1 MRSIILIMLTV
12 TGLLLTAKSLA
23 GTVTLTNTDAMG
35 YSSFNTGLNWNNG
48 LAPTGG
54 NAYFTANFT
63 LRTPGAP
70 GSYGFGGD
78 SLSLDTGGGMNL
90 KTSPGTNAIPILILN
105 GGTIANGNGP
115 TTLAGEITN
124 SGSSSVIDVQ
134 GYSRPTYISA
144 AISGA
149 GTITELNGV
158 GSGAPYGVVFLSAS
172 NAFSGQWQ
180 INDAS
185 NRIGGVKSIVNLTN
199 GYALGQATLTLGTTN
214 NNSLQ
219 FSPTIGTFTL
229 GSLGGTGSFSL
240 TDTLSG
246 NITLQVGN
254 NNGSTS
260 YSGVMS
266 GGGGVTKIGS
276 GAVTLTG
283 MNTYSG
289 ATLVNQGT
297 LVGVV
302 GGSCSNSAVT
312 VAATAGNTAALSVS
326 VTNNAMQWTCSSLTV
341 NNAGASSG
349 LDFNLGSIN
358 PGTTVAPLNVTG
370 TALFITTPTVTVELG
385 GNSVT
390 SNTAYPLV
398 AWASQSGPTPTAVS
412 VVAPGAVTGHLT
424 VSGNTLYLVIDSAIN
439 IPANTLPGLVFTNVL
454 DYGFMFWSNGPAS
467 YHYGI
472 KTSRYG
478 MVFNWTNLT
487 PTTLFPIANPSPESA
502 VLTESWAAS
511 FPAGSPGVSLSCQ
524 VVTNGVTNNVGTL
537 IANTALIEC
546 GKYFQRRWQKIQA
559 AGLPLDTNRCGLEVA
574 AWPDRLSFVLR
585 LAPSNTIS
593 SATLQ
598 MKLTLT
604 NLYNTLLT
612 SGAGGALQESNG
624 TGFVFLPSA
633 GSSAISYNP
642 TNATVMVTTAVT
654 NWQTS
659 QQGSVGLVIY
669 PVATNVAW
677 TLTNAVA
684 TEASPLTLAVT
695 PVLPAG
701 GSLAVNYDTDR
712 GWYDVSLPAS
722 GTAGDNGILRAQ
734 VTVTNNSPTPR
745 VARIN
750 FDGVPFYIP
759 GITAMLRDVSL
770 NPVGIPVQLS
780 KDWDTPSSYP
790 MFANQWFHGLTML
803 TVPPNTNLNLELTL
817 AGQNWGG
824 VPAATHSQ
832 LCEYGYGNGN
842 QNQQW
847 DEAAL
852 GNYGESLTYDVE
864 HVLTDNDGADSRPI
878 LLLTTNG
885 SKGGW
890 CINLGGADFLRYY
903 DSGGTQRQH
912 RRMRTQYAR
921 YCPNLTQVTY
931 AGQTDDG
938 KMALSYSASLAR
950 SDDYTRGLH
959 QLTINVNSNLSF
971 NRLVFFQMPG
981 DSYAYNNGTNLA
993 YGYSNQ
999 TNTVREWSA
1008 APSGQNK
1015 NVGLAVVL
1023 TNSQPWISIH
1033 SLVYSGGDS
1042 SYSPGVKGYIIRSW
1056 KARINGV
1063 DNVPPYLVEHSLAS
1077 GYIGSTIDIVP
1088 PPSVTTLQAGD
1099 YVQAVIERIYL
1110 PSGPGEYYGPDI
1122 NLATAATNYA
1132 NTYKMVLREAIGNNL
1147 SLNISA
1153 GMLVQTYP
1161 IIVIGVTNDFAQ
1173 FSVTGGLNYV
1183 PVTFT
1188 GVSTYQ
1194 NPLVEELEGTSW
1206 SFVNQAVNGNDFWQA
1221 DYNSTSLNW
1230 DITFNL
1236 KLGSTN
1242 YQDISAL
1249 QSSPVTRT
1257 FRFRNP
1263 NTVTSMPSVPVVFTN
1278 ASSVGGSAGGGDG
1291 ASGFQI
1297 SGSGPAGQSWR
1308 LFTTTNLAL
1317 PWAQWTLET
1326 SNTFP
1331 GNGQFN
1337 YTSRVSPN
1345 ALQQFYRMV
1354 SP

>member
-1 MRSIILIMLTV
+1 MTLIFHQVCRRCRLAWITIATQTFHLSLGIARFGLRIAVTAIVLAAIAVSSQAQALVDLGATAPTPGAKDIAQLSTAGNQTNPDGLNYYTDNQTGHSAGEPGQTFTTGTNSAGYVLNSLAIKTGGLGSSSYSGIGTAQPYYLHIYSVSGSTATLLQTYTSANFTFSDGDWLKWTGLSVALAAKTNYAWSFGKASSTSGWEPPAVATGNLYTGGEIGLISPV
-12 TGLLLTAKSLA
+12 TGAITYGSSHGFDAVFDVGLILSTQPNISQITVSPTTNVFG
-23 GTVTLTNTDAMG
+23 GTVVTFTAGVTGAQPLYYQWQFNSGGGYTNISGANTNTLVLNAAITNTGSYQLVLTNT
-35 YSSFNTGLNWNNG
+35 Y
-48 LAPTGG
+48 
-54 NAYFTANFT
+54 
-63 LRTPGAP
+63 
-70 GSYGFGGD
+70 
-78 SLSLDTGGGMNL
+78 
-90 KTSPGTNAIPILILN
+90 
-105 GGTIANGNGP
+105 
-115 TTLAGEITN
+115 
-124 SGSSSVIDVQ
+124 
-134 GYSRPTYISA
+134 
-144 AISGA
+144 
-149 GTITELNGV
+149 
-158 GSGAPYGVVFLSAS
+158 
-172 NAFSGQWQ
+172 
-180 INDAS
+180 
-185 NRIGGVKSIVNLTN
+185 
-199 GYALGQATLTLGTTN
+199 
-214 NNSLQ
+214 
-219 FSPTIGTFTL
+219 
-229 GSLGGTGSFSL
+229 
-240 TDTLSG
+240 
-246 NITLQVGN
+246 
-254 NNGSTS
+254 
-260 YSGVMS
+260 
-266 GGGGVTKIGS
+266 
-276 GAVTLTG
+276 
-283 MNTYSG
+283 
-289 ATLVNQGT
+289 
-297 LVGVV
+297 
-302 GGSCSNSAVT
+302 
-312 VAATAGNTAALSVS
+312 
-326 VTNNAMQWTCSSLTV
+326 
-341 NNAGASSG
+341 
-349 LDFNLGSIN
+349 
-358 PGTTVAPLNVTG
+358 
-370 TALFITTPTVTVELG
+370 
-385 GNSVT
+385 
-390 SNTAYPLV
+390 
-398 AWASQSGPTPTAVS
+398 
-412 VVAPGAVTGHLT
+412 GAVTGAPVSLT
-424 VSGNTLYLVIDSAIN
+424 VTAVTAI
-439 IPANTLPGLVFTNVL
+439 PSQAFANVA

-467 YHYGI
+467 SLYGI

-478 MVFNWTNLT
+478 MSFNSANLT

-511 FPAGSPGVSLSCQ
+511 FPTSSPPVSLSCQ
-524 VVTNGVTNNVGTL
+524 VVANGVTNQVGTL

-546 GKYFQRRWQKIQA
+546 GKYFQRRWQKVQA

-585 LAPSNTIS
+585 LAPSNAIS

-604 NLYNTLLT
+604 NIYNTLLT
-612 SGAGGALQESNG
+612 SGVGGALQASNG

-642 TNATVMVTTAVT
+642 TNATVTVTTALN

-684 TEASPLTLAVT
+684 TEAAPLTLAVT

-701 GSLAVNYDTDR
+701 SGLAVNYDTDR

-745 VARIN
+745 VVRIN
-750 FDGVPFYIP
+750 FDGVPFSIP
-759 GITAMLRDVSL
+759 GITAVLRDASL
-770 NPVGIPVQLS
+770 NPVGLPVQLS

-803 TVPPNTNLNLELTL
+803 TVPPNANLNLELTM

-832 LCEYGYGNGN
+832 LCVYGYGNGN

-890 CINLGGADFLRYY
+890 GINLGGANFLRYY

-938 KMALSYSASLAR
+938 KMALSYSASIGR

-959 QLTINVNSNLSF
+959 QLTVNVNSNLAF

-993 YGYSNQ
+993 YGYGNQ
-999 TNTVREWSA
+999 TNAVREWSA
-1008 APSGQNK
+1008 ASSGLNK
-1015 NVGLAVVL
+1015 NVGLAVAL

-1033 SLVYSGGDS
+1033 GLVYSAGDS
-1042 SYSPGVKGYIIRSW
+1042 SYNPGVKGYIIRSW

-1063 DNVPPYLVEHSLAS
+1063 DNVPPYLIEHSLAS
-1077 GYIGSTIDIVP
+1077 GYIGSSMDIVP
-1088 PPSVTTLQAGD
+1088 PPGVTTLQTGD

-1110 PSGPGEYYGPDI
+1110 PSVPGEYYGPDL
-1122 NLATAATNYA
+1122 NLATAVTNYA
-1132 NTYKMVLREAIGNNL
+1132 NTYKMVLREAVGNNL
-1147 SLNISA
+1147 LLNISA
-1153 GMLVQTYP
+1153 GMLVQTRP
-1161 IIVIGVTNDFAQ
+1161 SIVIGVTNDFAQ

-1194 NPLVEELEGTSW
+1194 NPLVEELVGTSW
-1206 SFVNQAVNGNDFWQA
+1206 SVFNQAVNGNDFWQA
-1221 DYNSTSLNW
+1221 DYNSISLSW

-1236 KLGSTN
+1236 KVGSTN

-1263 NTVTSMPSVPVVFTN
+1263 NTVTSIPSVSVVFTN
-1278 ASSVGGSAGGGDG
+1278 ASWLGGSAGGGGG
-1291 ASGFQI
+1291 ASGFQL
-1297 SGSGPAGQSWR
+1297 SGSGPVGQSWR
-1308 LFTTTNLAL
+1308 LFSTTNLAL
-1317 PWAQWTLET
+1317 SWAQWTLET

-1337 YTSRVSPN
+1337 YTSPVPTN